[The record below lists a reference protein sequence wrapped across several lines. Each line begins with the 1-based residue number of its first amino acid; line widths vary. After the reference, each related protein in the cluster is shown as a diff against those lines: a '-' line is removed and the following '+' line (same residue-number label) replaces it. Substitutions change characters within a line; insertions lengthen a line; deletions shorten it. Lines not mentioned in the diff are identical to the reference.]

1 MSSNPIFLYLCL
13 MSLPYFYEENVAA
26 GQALFVLG
34 EETSK
39 HCVQV
44 LRMKPGEQ
52 MELTNG
58 RGGLFTAEIVR
69 DNKRACEVRIVN
81 ERKVEKPAKHIS
93 IGISL
98 LKNAS
103 RFEWFLEKAVET
115 GVSHIIP
122 LLCSR
127 TERQHFRQDRMQ
139 GIVIAAMLQ
148 SQQAWLPVLH
158 QPTAVG
164 MVAENATQQQRLVA
178 HCLPQPK
185 QAIKELPVVNE
196 VLILIGPEGDF
207 TPEEINDC
215 LTRGFIPVTL
225 GNTRLRT
232 ETAGIT
238 ATVLLANT

>member
-1 MSSNPIFLYLCL
+1 

-26 GQALFVLG
+26 SQALSVLS

-44 LRMKPGEQ
+44 LRMKPGEL

-58 RGGLFTAEIVR
+58 KGSLFTAEIVR
-69 DNKRACEVRIVN
+69 DNKRACEVKIIN
-81 ERKVEKPAKHIS
+81 ERLVDKPIKHIS

-115 GVSHIIP
+115 GVSEIIP
-122 LLCSR
+122 LLCTR
-127 TERQHFRQDRMQ
+127 TERQHFRYDRMQ
-139 GIVIAAMLQ
+139 GIVVSAMLQ

-158 QPTAVG
+158 QPTAVSA
-164 MVAENATQQQRLVA
+164 VAENATQQQRLIA
-178 HCLPQPK
+178 HCLRGKK
-185 QAIKELPVVNE
+185 QDKKNFPAVNN

-207 TPEEINDC
+207 TVDEINDC
-215 LTRGFIPVTL
+215 LTRGFVPVTL
-225 GNTRLRT
+225 GDTRLRT

-238 ATVLLANT
+238 AAVLLANY

>member
-1 MSSNPIFLYLCL
+1 

-26 GQALFVLG
+26 AQALFVLG

-58 RGGLFTAEIVR
+58 RGSLFTAEIVR

-81 ERKVEKPAKHIS
+81 ERTIDKPAKHIS

-115 GVSHIIP
+115 GVSDIIP
-122 LLCSR
+122 LLCTR
-127 TERQHFRQDRMQ
+127 TERQHFRYDRMQ

-158 QPTAVG
+158 QPAALAAV
-164 MVAENATQQQRLVA
+164 ADNATQQQRLIA
-178 HCLPQPK
+178 HCLPEPK
-185 QAIKELPVVNE
+185 QAVKELPAANN

-207 TPEEINDC
+207 TPGEINDC
-215 LTRGFIPVTL
+215 LTSGFMPVTL

-238 ATVLLANT
+238 AAVLLANS

>member
-1 MSSNPIFLYLCL
+1 MA
-13 MSLPYFYEENVAA
+13 LPYFYEENVAT
-26 GQALFVLG
+26 GQALVVLS

-58 RGGLFTAEIVR
+58 RGSLFTAEIVR
-69 DNKRACEVRIVN
+69 DNKRACEVKIIS
-81 ERKVEKPAKHIS
+81 ERLIDKPAKHIS

-115 GVSHIIP
+115 GVSEIMP
-122 LLCSR
+122 LLCTR
-127 TERQHFRQDRMQ
+127 TERQHFRHDRMQ
-139 GIVIAAMLQ
+139 GIVVAAMLQ
-148 SQQAWLPVLH
+148 SQQAWLPALH

-164 MVAENATQQQRLVA
+164 TVAENATQHQRLIA
-178 HCLPQPK
+178 HCQPGTK
-185 QAIKELPVVNE
+185 QAIKNLPAVNA

-207 TPEEINDC
+207 TPDEINDC
-215 LTRGFIPVTL
+215 LTRGFVPVTL
-225 GNTRLRT
+225 GDTRLRT

-238 ATVLLANT
+238 AAVLLANH